1 MSGGPQNQPGKKRKI
16 KVDET
21 YSKAGRIV
29 MTKSNIATATSADF
43 STKRVARLTGL
54 LYLILFPTS
63 GVAYGIS
70 QLLMEQ
76 RGASGAFAWIQMNL
90 ALFKLAII
98 LGVVGYI
105 DYLLLALAFYKLLHP
120 VGKVAAATMLAFVA
134 ISVPVSLA
142 AIARWLDV
150 LSLLQSADSLNADTL
165 RDQVLLAVHGYNN
178 LFQVSAIFWGLWL
191 IPLGWL
197 VMRSGFL
204 PRAIGGML
212 MLGSV
217 FYVMGFI
224 GPVFSSSYPATLIAR
239 IVGIASGIPGLLG
252 GELAICLWLLIVGVR
267 DPGATKRPLGS

>member
-1 MSGGPQNQPGKKRKI
+1 M
-16 KVDET
+16 
-21 YSKAGRIV
+21 
-29 MTKSNIATATSADF
+29 
-43 STKRVARLTGL
+43 KRVARLTGL

-70 QLLMEQ
+70 QLLME
-76 RGASGAFAWIQMNL
+76 RGAAGALAWIQSNPT
-90 ALFKLAII
+90 LFKLAII
-98 LGVVGYI
+98 LGTVGYI
-105 DYLLLALAFYKLLHP
+105 DYLLLALAFHKLLHP
-120 VGKVAAATMLAFVA
+120 VGKVAAQTMLAFVA

-142 AIARWLDV
+142 AIARWMDV
-150 LSLLQSADSLNADTL
+150 LSLLESADSLNAETL
-165 RDQVLLAVHGYNN
+165 RTQVLLAVHGYNN

-204 PRAIGGML
+204 PRAIGVML

-224 GPVFSSSYPATLIAR
+224 GPVFSSSYPATLVAR

-252 GELAICLWLLIVGVR
+252 GEVAICLWLLIVGVR
-267 DPGATKRPLGS
+267 DQRATERPLGS

>member
-1 MSGGPQNQPGKKRKI
+1 MRTEFSLKR
-16 KVDET
+16 
-21 YSKAGRIV
+21 
-29 MTKSNIATATSADF
+29 F
-43 STKRVARLTGL
+43 ARLTGL

-70 QLLMEQ
+70 QLLMQ
-76 RGASGAFAWIQMNL
+76 RGAAGAFAWIQSNPT
-90 ALFKLAII
+90 LFRLAIV
-98 LGVVGYI
+98 LGATGYI
-105 DYLLLALAFYKLLHP
+105 DYLLLGLAFYKLLHS

-134 ISVPVSLA
+134 VSVPIALA

-150 LSLLQSADSLNADTL
+150 LSLLSSADGLDPQTL
-165 RDQVLLAVHGYNN
+165 HTQVLLAVHGYNN

-204 PRAIGGML
+204 PRAIGLML

-217 FYVMGFI
+217 LYVMGFI
-224 GPVFSSSYPATLIAR
+224 GPVFSSSYPSTLVAR
-239 IVGIASGIPGLLG
+239 IVGITSGIPGLFG

-267 DPGATKRPLGS
+267 SSAESY